1 MKKFVDMLMK
11 LAMPMAINYI
21 KENEELL
28 AKKFADSKDIPFI
41 GEKAEKQMAAGVIAL
56 LVEFLEDIKLK

>member
-1 MKKFVDMLMK
+1 MKKFIDMLMK
-11 LAMPMAINYI
+11 LAMPMAISYI

-41 GEKAEKQMAAGVIAL
+41 GEKGEKQIAAAFISL
-56 LVEFLEDIKLK
+56 LVEFLEDIKK

>member
-1 MKKFVDMLMK
+1 MKKFIDMLMK
-11 LAMPMAINYI
+11 LSMPFAISYI

-41 GEKAEKQMAAGVIAL
+41 GEKAEKQIASACIAL
-56 LVEFLEDIKLK
+56 LV